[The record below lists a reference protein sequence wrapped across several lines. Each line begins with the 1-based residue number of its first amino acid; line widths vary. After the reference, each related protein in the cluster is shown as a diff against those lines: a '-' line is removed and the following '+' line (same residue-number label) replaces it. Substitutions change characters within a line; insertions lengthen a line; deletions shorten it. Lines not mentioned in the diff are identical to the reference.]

1 MLFPKTGSSPNH
13 QFSGFLLL
21 VSGRGNTV
29 IHYKFKGVNTTWWL
43 EIFGS
48 SFGSSQKI
56 AWLRCVFGEISHLDF
71 HVEKKI
77 QLTSTFFF
85 ECINKYFY
93 DSERTFVT
101 QGSQQEALSSSGANI
116 QHGSVAKLCLLSPVS
131 TKVVGP
137 ATMAFLKA
145 LVEVKILEHLRERDL
160 ESTSNVPFGGGRCKW
175 GCWLFGG
182 GCWMIVDICQDGCFW
197 GVGFDA
203 IRDLSIFAS
212 WLFCAVS
219 NLWVGVTFLLTIPM
233 VTRLTRWR
241 FFWCQGNLCLLGW
254 SFLQRIAQKCGSC

>member
-1 MLFPKTGSSPNH
+1 MTLRTFCDPRFATRSAFIIRREHSTRKRGETV
-13 QFSGFLLL
+13 L
-21 VSGRGNTV
+21 V
-29 IHYKFKGVNTTWWL
+29 
-43 EIFGS
+43 ES
-48 SFGSSQKI
+48 SFDES
-56 AWLRCVFGEISHLDF
+56 WTRW
-71 HVEKKI
+71 
-77 QLTSTFFF
+77 
-85 ECINKYFY
+85 
-93 DSERTFVT
+93 
-101 QGSQQEALSSSGANI
+101 
-116 QHGSVAKLCLLSPVS
+116 
-131 TKVVGP
+131 
-137 ATMAFLKA
+137 ATMVFLKA

-212 WLFCAVS
+212 WLYSAVS

>member
-71 HVEKKI
+71 HFEKNPTDFHI
-77 QLTSTFFF
+77 FF

-93 DSERTFVT
+93 DSSNLLWPKVRNKKRFHHQARTFNT
-101 QGSQQEALSSSGANI
+101 EAWRNCACWVQFRRKLLVGQRWCFWRPWWKSRSWNI
-116 QHGSVAKLCLLSPVS
+116 FENATS
-131 TKVVGP
+131 KV
-137 ATMAFLKA
+137 
-145 LVEVKILEHLRERDL
+145 LRMCRL
-160 ESTSNVPFGGGRCKW
+160 GGRCKW

-182 GCWMIVDICQDGCFW
+182 GWWMIVDICQDGCFW

-212 WLFCAVS
+212 WLYSAVS